1 LKWQVISVERERPQ
15 QSVRGVDSKACYSYK
30 LLIVLSSS
38 QLEAIQQFDTC
49 MIANAIEQFGV
60 RMRNEGF
67 TRPGL
72 RCVTKGD
79 TRLLGYAST
88 SRVHTSNPPVTGKAY
103 LDRTDWWDSDGRLPL
118 PRIAVIQDVD
128 PEPGGGACM
137 GEVHAAIL
145 KALCCGG
152 AITNGAVR
160 DLPAVSKLKFSL
172 FAPFVTVSH
181 SYMHLVDYGEPVEI
195 FGLKVRA
202 GDLLYADCH
211 GVISIPLEIAVELPE
226 AAARIQA
233 KEQKIVELCLS
244 PDFSTQRLLNVIRSE
259 QQ

>member
-1 LKWQVISVERERPQ
+1 M
-15 QSVRGVDSKACYSYK
+15 
-30 LLIVLSSS
+30 LSPA

-49 MIANAIEQFGV
+49 TIANAIEQFGV
-60 RMRNEGF
+60 RLRNEGF

-72 RCVTKGD
+72 RCVTSGSA
-79 TRLLGYAST
+79 RLLGYAST
-88 SRVHTSNPPVTGKAY
+88 SRVRSSDPPMKGKAY
-103 LDRTDWWDSDGRLPL
+103 LDRTDWWDAISRLPQ
-118 PRIAVIQDVD
+118 PRIAVIQDVG

-145 KALCCGG
+145 KALGCDG

-160 DLPAVSKLKFSL
+160 DLPAVSKLKFPL

-181 SYMHLVDYGEPVEI
+181 AYMHLVDYGEPVEI
-195 FGLKVRA
+195 LGLKVRT

-211 GVISIPLEIAVELPE
+211 GVISIPLEIAAELPE

-233 KEQKIVELCLS
+233 KEQKIVEVCLS
-244 PDFSTQRLLNVIRSE
+244 TDFSTEKLLNVIRSE
-259 QQ
+259 Q